1 MENNNGTGSVAATPE
16 SAQSVD
22 SGTSENVQSGSSFDD
37 IQINLDEFVSAE
49 FEDPIMQ
56 GEHRGLPSYNE
67 VLKHIPENGRKIIQN
82 LRSLT
87 TKRTQELAEMKR
99 QLEDERAEVMR
110 ERQAMYNGDFAKQIN
125 AKASEQVDDLDLYS
139 DEGLQ
144 KKMDIEI
151 AKKMQ
156 ELIRPLQDELHAKQ
170 RDMELNKFKADHPD
184 LTSDE
189 IKPKVVEL
197 LMQRAELSLEDAYYI
212 VKAKVDGEKLSQ
224 IKAQENS
231 KKQSQRD
238 AFNKTS
244 SGAKVDSVKPG
255 KKLSAWDHYQLLKS
269 QQGKK

>member
-16 SAQSVD
+16 SNQSVD
-22 SGTSENVQSGSSFDD
+22 SGTSENAQSGSSFDD
-37 IQINLDEFVSAE
+37 IQINLDEFVNSE

-67 VLKHIPENGRKIIQN
+67 VLKHVPEQGRKIIQN

-99 QLEDERAEVMR
+99 QLEEERAEVMR

-125 AKASEQVDDLDLYS
+125 AKASEQVEDIDLYS

-170 RDMELNKFKADHPD
+170 RDMELNKFKTDHPD
-184 LTSDE
+184 LTSDD

-197 LMQRAELSLEDAYYI
+197 LMQRQELSLEDAYYI
-212 VKAKVDGEKLSQ
+212 VKAKIDSEKLKQIQAEQSSRKSSQ
-224 IKAQENS
+224 KEALL
-231 KKQSQRD
+231 
-238 AFNKTS
+238 KTS
-244 SGAKVDSVKPG
+244 PGAKVDAVKPG
-255 KKLSAWDHYQLLKS
+255 KKLSAWDHYQLAKANK
-269 QQGKK
+269 GR